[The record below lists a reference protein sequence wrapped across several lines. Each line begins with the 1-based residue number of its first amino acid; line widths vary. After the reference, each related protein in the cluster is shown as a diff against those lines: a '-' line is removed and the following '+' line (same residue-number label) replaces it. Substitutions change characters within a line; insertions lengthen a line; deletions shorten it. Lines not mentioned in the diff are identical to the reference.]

1 MTAAEPIDVVFTFDT
16 TGSMYPCLTQVRR
29 TVKET
34 VKRLFKDIPGL
45 RVGIIAHGDYCDAH
59 STYVTKQLDL
69 THDEAKVTQFV
80 EKVEATGG
88 GDAPECYELVLH
100 EARSLSWK
108 SGRSKIVCLIGDDVP
123 HPPTYPENKKRID
136 WKNELGL
143 LLEAGINVY
152 GVHAMPGTRS
162 HSKHFYTEIA
172 ARTKGLYLTLDQF
185 NAINDLIM
193 AVCYKQEGTAKLL
206 DFEKEVKSK
215 GRMNRAVDAMFATLL
230 GREKASD
237 FKATDLTAVPP
248 GRFQILMVDSD
259 TPIRE
264 FVEANGATFK
274 KGRGFYQFT
283 KTETI
288 QDYKEVVLEDRHTGD
303 LYSGKRARELLELP
317 EHGSVRIKPAKLDK
331 YNIFV
336 QSTSVNRKLIGG
348 TRFLYEVEDW
358 DRAAA
363 A

>member
-1 MTAAEPIDVVFTFDT
+1 MTEPIDVVFAFDT

-45 RVGIIAHGDYCDAH
+45 RVGIIAHGDYCDAG
-59 STYVTKQLDL
+59 STYVTKSLDL
-69 THDEAKVTQFV
+69 SHDEDKVTQFV

-100 EARSLSWK
+100 ESRSLSWK
-108 SGRSKIVCLIGDDVP
+108 SGRSKVLCMIGDDVP

-152 GVHAMPGTRS
+152 GVHAMPGTRG

-172 ARTKGLYLTLDQF
+172 AKTKGLYLTLDQF
-185 NAINDLIM
+185 AQVNDLIL
-193 AVCYKQEGTAKLL
+193 AVCYKQEGKERLQE
-206 DFEKEVKSK
+206 FEKEVKAK

-237 FKATDLTAVPP
+237 FRATDLTAVPS
-248 GRFQILMVDSD
+248 GRFQVLAIDHD
-259 TPIRE
+259 IDIRGY
-264 FVEANGATFK
+264 VEAQGLKFK
-274 KGRGFYQFT
+274 KGRGFYEFM

-288 QDYKEVVLEDRHTGD
+288 QDYKEIVLMDKTTGD
-303 LYSGKRARELLELP
+303 LFSGKRARELLELP
-317 EHGSVRIKPAKLDK
+317 EHGSMRIKPAKLDK
-331 YNIFV
+331 YKIFV

-348 TRFLYEVEDW
+348 TSFLYEVEDW